1 MILCMY
7 FRYNNKIKLI
17 YICMFFLVVKIY
29 FEMLI
34 LSLGYGGLEKYFIIM
49 LNKF

>member
-1 MILCMY
+1 MILCMN
-7 FRYNNKIKLI
+7 FRYSNKIKLI
-17 YICMFFLVVKIY
+17 YMFFLVVKID

>member
-1 MILCMY
+1 MY
-7 FRYNNKIKLI
+7 FRYIIDNKIKLI
-17 YICMFFLVVKIY
+17 YMFFLVVKID